1 MIEPNSDGAKQ
12 ELKLVPEYGYGV
24 GYRACLLEEKDIT
37 PKYKKYVA
45 PVLRTESEIAGFV
58 KDTNDLLYPPILSEF
73 FPTPE
78 EANDEIQRLAL
89 ILSSLDNETDYS
101 RRGRHRLNSWPDST
115 PERKRFVNL
124 VRWLTRQSG
133 NNCGPG
139 TGRPFNMI
147 QERFV
152 VIGIGRGEPYFD
164 VRDNDRNWRDP
175 YSKEP

>member
-1 MIEPNSDGAKQ
+1 MIESNSDGAKY
-12 ELKLVPEYGYGV
+12 EPRLAPEYGYGV

-37 PKYKKYVA
+37 PKYKRYVA

-58 KDTNDLLYPPILSEF
+58 KDTNDLLCPPILSEF

-78 EANDEIQRLAL
+78 EANDEIQRLVL

-101 RRGRHRLNSWPDST
+101 KHGRRPLRSWPDST

-139 TGRPFNMI
+139 TGRPFNMP

-152 VIGIGRGEPYFD
+152 VIGIRRGQEYFN
-164 VRDNDRNWRDP
+164 VRDNDIDWRDT
-175 YSKEP
+175 YKEP